1 MSGTDSGMTALFSHQ
16 IPIRV
21 YYEDTDAGGVVYY
34 ANHLRFAERGR
45 TEWLRARGL
54 NNSELRAQCGILIVV
69 KAAEIDYKKPARL
82 DDSLTLET
90 NLLETGATSMK
101 MRQILRKELDE
112 ICVMDIT
119 LVCVAE
125 TTGRPHRWPET
136 VLAALNKN
144 EGTK

>member
-1 MSGTDSGMTALFSHQ
+1 MSGTYSDMTAANSHQ

-45 TEWLRARGL
+45 TEWLRALGL

-69 KAAEIDYKKPARL
+69 KTAEIDYKKPARL
-82 DDSLTLET
+82 DDSLTLDT
-90 NLLETGATSMK
+90 QLLETGATSMK
-101 MRQILRKELDE
+101 MRQILRKDRDE
-112 ICVMDIT
+112 IAVMNIT

-125 TTGRPHRWPET
+125 ATGRPQRWPEP
-136 VLAALNKN
+136 VLMALNKN